1 MDSRARFEAYSLNS
15 GRNVD
20 RYNFTGEYVDV
31 ITGFYWEA
39 WQACEASREFVVEL
53 PELHEPRYEYDNGVF
68 MEESKH
74 GQYLYADEV
83 KAAIEK
89 AGGRVK

>member
-39 WQACEASREFVVEL
+39 WQACEASREFVVEMEL
-53 PELHEPRYEYDNGVF
+53 PYTIDGYAYYD
-68 MEESKH
+68 
-74 GQYLYADEV
+74 ADEV